1 MAGVAS
7 ALIVLVTILKLGPLF
22 QDLPKVCCYFN
33 ASVNY
38 EMTTVKTNGATHPHF
53 DRIDEAFYNVRFRL
67 SFHRLSL

>member
-33 ASVNY
+33 VSVY
-38 EMTTVKTNGATHPHF
+38 YKVTTVKTNSASH
-53 DRIDEAFYNVRFRL
+53 Y
-67 SFHRLSL
+67 

>member
-33 ASVNY
+33 VYFKVTVETNSAVI
-38 EMTTVKTNGATHPHF
+38 EMV
-53 DRIDEAFYNVRFRL
+53 
-67 SFHRLSL
+67 

>member
-33 ASVNY
+33 VSVY
-38 EMTTVKTNGATHPHF
+38 YKVTTVKTNSTSH
-53 DRIDEAFYNVRFRL
+53 N
-67 SFHRLSL
+67 